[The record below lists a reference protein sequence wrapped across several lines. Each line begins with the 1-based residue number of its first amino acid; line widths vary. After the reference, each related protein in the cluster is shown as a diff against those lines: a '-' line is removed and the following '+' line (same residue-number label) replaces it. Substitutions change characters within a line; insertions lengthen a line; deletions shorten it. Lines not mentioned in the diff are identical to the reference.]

1 MNRARRVLLVE
12 QRASH
17 HAGASGYHRLAEY
30 LEREAGAQ
38 VVRHGF
44 PARGTW
50 RFVGPLVRRSGM
62 AWYGPDA
69 CLTELWAATA
79 AAWQGAILHFLEGEN
94 GYRYAAAM
102 PGGKRRRVVATL
114 HLPPSVFAEYVAPTR
129 HLERLDA
136 VVLVARSQLPLLDH
150 LDRRPAVHVV
160 PHGIDIEFYTPPP
173 ARPADGPC
181 LFVGQWLRD
190 FATLERVIGLVRD
203 ALPAT
208 RFRLILPSAK
218 VAAWSGRPGIQAE
231 AGLDDVTL
239 RQAYQEAS
247 LLVMPLED
255 CTANNAILE
264 AMACGLPLVVTDVG
278 GVRDYIGEECARLT
292 PASSPDGMAE
302 AIVELLQEPAARE
315 AMGRA
320 ARRRAET
327 FAWPRVASQTAAV
340 YRSLM

>member
-1 MNRARRVLLVE
+1 MSRSRRVLLVE
-12 QRASH
+12 QRAAH

-30 LEREAGAQ
+30 LEWTVGAQ
-38 VVRHGF
+38 VVHHGF

-62 AWYGPDA
+62 AWYGPDT

-94 GYRYAAAM
+94 GYRYASAM
-102 PGGKRRRVVATL
+102 PGRTRRRIVATL
-114 HLPPSVFAEYVAPTR
+114 HLPPSVFSEYVVPTR
-129 HLERLDA
+129 HLEQLDA
-136 VVLVARSQLPLLDH
+136 VVLVARNQLPLLDH
-150 LDRRPAVHVV
+150 LRRRPAVHVV
-160 PHGIDIEFYTPPP
+160 PHGIDVDFYAPPP
-173 ARPADGPC
+173 ARLAEGPC

-208 RFRLILPSAK
+208 RFRLILPSAR
-218 VAAWSGRPGIQAE
+218 VGAWSGRPGIQAE

-239 RQAYQEAS
+239 RKAYQEAS

-264 AMACGLPLVVTDVG
+264 AMACGLPLVVTDIG
-278 GVRDYIGEECARLT
+278 GVRDYVGEECARLT
-292 PASSPDGMAE
+292 PGGSPEGMAE
-302 AIVELLQEPAARE
+302 AIVELLQAPAVRE

-320 ARRRAET
+320 ARRRSET
-327 FAWPRVASQTAAV
+327 FAWPRVASQMAAV